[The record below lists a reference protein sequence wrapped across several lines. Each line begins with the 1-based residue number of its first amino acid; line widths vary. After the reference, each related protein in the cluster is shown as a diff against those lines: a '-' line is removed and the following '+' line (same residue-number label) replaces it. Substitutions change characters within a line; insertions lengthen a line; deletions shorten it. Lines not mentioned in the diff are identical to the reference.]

1 MTEPLDTS
9 PPTGPDY
16 AGPITGAPV
25 RPRTSRRA
33 RLGRSVRA
41 TGQGTATAGRAGV
54 TAGRAT
60 ISAARRAADSGGA
73 GQTGLA
79 RLIEVHALHNAGDAV
94 VAVALAGSL
103 FFTVPSAEA
112 KDQVA
117 LFLLLTLLPFSVL
130 APFVGPFLDR
140 YRHGRRWAVG
150 ATMGLRAV
158 LCVMLAVSLGDESWW
173 QFPAALLI
181 LIASKSYSVTRSAA
195 TPRLLPDGMTL
206 TSANGRMSLAGVV
219 GAAVAAPVA
228 VLLATVGAQWALGLA
243 VLVFVAGALLALRLP
258 RRVDST
264 RGEEEVPISEFAD
277 ADSTRGSR
285 RIPRDVVL
293 ALRANA
299 GLRML
304 SGFLTI
310 FMAFLL
316 REHPPPGWDGDYTV
330 LIGAVVV
337 AAGVGSAVG
346 TYLGTRTRSV
356 PPMTMVRVALA
367 VDVVFAVLTALRFG
381 MVSLLV
387 LSMVVGIC
395 QQLGKFALDAT
406 IQETVPER
414 RRTSVFGR
422 SETLI
427 QVSWVVGGGLGVILP
442 TDAGI
447 GLGVVAAMLSLWLVL
462 VLLGGRRRDRAA
474 DLSDRG
480 RAPRT

>member
-1 MTEPLDTS
+1 MTEPHEPT
-9 PPTGPDY
+9 PPVGPDHT
-16 AGPITGAPV
+16 GPITGAPV
-25 RPRTSRRA
+25 RPRTSRRV
-33 RLGRSVRA
+33 RVGRSLRA
-41 TGQGTATAGRAGV
+41 TGHGTATAGRATV
-54 TAGRAT
+54 TAGRVTVA
-60 ISAARRAADSGGA
+60 AARRAADSGGA

-158 LCVMLAVSLGDESWW
+158 LCVLLALSLGDASWW

-219 GAAVAAPVA
+219 GAATAAPVA
-228 VLLATVGAQWALGLA
+228 LLLATAGAQWALGLA
-243 VLVFVAGALLALRLP
+243 VLLFAAGALLALRLP

-264 RGEEEVPISEFAD
+264 RGEEEVPITEFAD
-277 ADSTRGSR
+277 ADRRSSR
-285 RIPRDVVL
+285 RIPREVVL

-316 REHPPPGWDGDYTV
+316 REQPPPGWGGDYTV

-337 AAGVGSAVG
+337 AAGIGSAVG
-346 TYLGTRTRSV
+346 TYLGARTRSV
-356 PPMTMVRVALA
+356 PPLTMVRVALA
-367 VDVVFAVLTALRFG
+367 VDVVFAVLTAVSFG
-381 MVSLLV
+381 MVTLLV

-427 QVSWVVGGGLGVILP
+427 QVSWVVGGGLGVLLP

-447 GLGVVAAMLSLWLVL
+447 GMGVVAVLVSLWLVL
-462 VLLGGRRRDRAA
+462 VLVGGRRKDRSAT
-474 DLSDRG
+474 LSARG
-480 RAPRT
+480 PAPRT

>member
-1 MTEPLDTS
+1 MTEPRDAA
-9 PPTGPDY
+9 PPTGSDY

-25 RPRTSRRA
+25 RPRTSRQV
-33 RLGRSVRA
+33 RLGRSLRA
-41 TGQGTATAGRAGV
+41 TGEGTV

-60 ISAARRAADSGGA
+60 VTAGRVTLSAARRAADSGGA

-117 LFLLLTLLPFSVL
+117 LFLLLTLLPFIVL

-158 LCVMLAVSLGDESWW
+158 LCVMLAVSLGDASWW

-219 GAAVAAPVA
+219 GAAIAAPVA
-228 VLLATVGAQWALGLA
+228 VLLATAGAQWALGLA
-243 VLVFVAGALLALRLP
+243 VLVFGAGALLALRLP

-264 RGEEEVPISEFAD
+264 RGEEEVPITEFAD
-277 ADSTRGSR
+277 ADSTRSAR

-310 FMAFLL
+310 FLAFLL
-316 REHPPPGWDGDYTV
+316 REQPPEGWDGDYTV

-337 AAGVGSAVG
+337 AVGIGSAVG
-346 TYLGTRTRSV
+346 TYLGTRTRSI
-356 PPMTMVRVALA
+356 PPLTMVQVALA
-367 VDVVFAVLTALRFG
+367 VDVVFAVVTAVSFG

-387 LSMVVGIC
+387 LSVVVGIC

-427 QVSWVVGGGLGVILP
+427 QVSWVVGGGLGVLLP

-447 GLGVVAAMLSLWLVL
+447 GMGVVAALLSLWLVV
-462 VLLGGRRRDRAA
+462 VLAGGRRRDGPAT
-474 DLSDRG
+474 LSDPG
-480 RAPRT
+480 PAPRT